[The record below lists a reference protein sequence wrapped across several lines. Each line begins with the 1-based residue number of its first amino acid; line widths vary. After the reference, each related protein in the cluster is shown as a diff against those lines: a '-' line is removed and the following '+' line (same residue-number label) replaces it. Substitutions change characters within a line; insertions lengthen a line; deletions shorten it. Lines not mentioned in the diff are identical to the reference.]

1 MAPPASPPAS
11 APPAAKPPPHRRV
24 RTPSVLQMEAV
35 ECGAAALAMVLGYH
49 GRWVSL
55 EELRISCGVS
65 RDGAKASNLLRSAR
79 TYGMTAKGYR
89 KEPAALRGMALP
101 LIVFWNFNHFLVVEG
116 FSEGRVWLNDPAG
129 GRRSVSDEEF
139 DQSFTGVVLG
149 VEPGPDF
156 QRGGER
162 PSVVRS
168 LAKRFRGNNQAMAFL
183 IVCGLALVLPGLVL
197 PVFARLF
204 VDEILVAQ
212 RESWLAPLL
221 LGMAATGV
229 LRAALKWVEQ
239 HYLLRLETKMALA
252 TSAQF
257 FWHVLRLP
265 VEFYTQRSVGDIGNR
280 VDIADRI
287 ARMLGNDLATTLL
300 GVATSLF
307 FGALMFAYDPLLAL
321 IAVVTVVTSLGAMQW
336 TAGRKK
342 DSLQRVL
349 EGSKNSATRLHQR
362 LSQLVG
368 GWDSDTLDDSLL
380 EVVDAPP
387 DAPEAVVNGQP
398 AAASAATSQASAAAP
413 TAKPNPSWSP
423 LADHAVAQLHGTLV
437 TALPDSLSQAQEA
450 KTELQQALQQGR
462 QADLPPAALDAAQQ
476 QITQACD
483 QARRI
488 IEHRYHLVEQL
499 NELCHT
505 LTDSLVELAEDD
517 SWVQGQCQ
525 AMQFQLEEG
534 LHSRGVKH
542 MQDLLDST
550 RQRQKQLKLE
560 RDSARQSLKQFIHQM
575 LQEIAAL
582 GSTTDRFQ
590 QSLGRYAETIGEA
603 DSLES
608 LAGVVRDM
616 VEESRAVHGLV
627 NQAQTRMQAEHE
639 RATELTDRVRS
650 LEDEIRRL
658 SDEVSTDPLTQI
670 ANRRG
675 MAKAFETERARM
687 QRSGG
692 VLAIGL
698 LDVDNFKKLN
708 DQMGHHTGDL
718 ALQFLSRRV
727 GECLRPSDSLA
738 RYGGEEFVVL
748 LPDTPVDEAQSVL
761 TRLQRTLSAE
771 FFTQDEKKV
780 FITFSAGVTQYRADE
795 AIEAALDRADVALYE
810 AKQTGKNRTCV
821 G

>member
-1 MAPPASPPAS
+1 MGSS
-11 APPAAKPPPHRRV
+11 
-24 RTPSVLQMEAV
+24 SGS
-35 ECGAAALAMVLGYH
+35 GAAPQAPAQLA
-49 GRWVSL
+49 
-55 EELRISCGVS
+55 
-65 RDGAKASNLLRSAR
+65 K
-79 TYGMTAKGYR
+79 
-89 KEPAALRGMALP
+89 AALRQLAEQRLEPTPENFRKAYEAEQGASPSPTEPAP
-101 LIVFWNFNHFLVVEG
+101 LDAAPAMTPAADGERWSQLIGRIVRGAE
-116 FSEGRVWLNDPAG
+116 RG
-129 GRRSVSDEEF
+129 GR
-139 DQSFTGVVLG
+139 
-149 VEPGPDF
+149 
-156 QRGGER
+156 
-162 PSVVRS
+162 
-168 LAKRFRGNNQAMAFL
+168 
-183 IVCGLALVLPGLVL
+183 
-197 PVFARLF
+197 
-204 VDEILVAQ
+204 
-212 RESWLAPLL
+212 
-221 LGMAATGV
+221 
-229 LRAALKWVEQ
+229 
-239 HYLLRLETKMALA
+239 
-252 TSAQF
+252 
-257 FWHVLRLP
+257 
-265 VEFYTQRSVGDIGNR
+265 
-280 VDIADRI
+280 
-287 ARMLGNDLATTLL
+287 
-300 GVATSLF
+300 
-307 FGALMFAYDPLLAL
+307 
-321 IAVVTVVTSLGAMQW
+321 QW
-336 TAGRKK
+336 TAARKK

-349 EGSKNSATRLHQR
+349 EGSKNSASRLHQR
-362 LSQLVG
+362 LTQLVG

-380 EVVDAPP
+380 EVVDSAEGG
-387 DAPEAVVNGQP
+387 AQPEP
-398 AAASAATSQASAAAP
+398 ASAAPAPTPPAP
-413 TAKPNPSWSP
+413 TAAPLITVADTTQATSPGLGEAWPP
-423 LADHAVAQLHGTLV
+423 LAEHALTQTQGALI
-437 TALPDSLSQAQEA
+437 TALPDSFG
-450 KTELQQALQQGR
+450 QALETKAALQSALTRSR
-462 QADLPPAALDAAQQ
+462 QAGLDQPELEATQN

-542 MQDLLDST
+542 MQDLLEST
-550 RQRQKQLKLE
+550 RQRQKELKLE

-575 LQEIAAL
+575 LQEIAEL

-590 QSLGRYAETIGEA
+590 QSLGRYADTIGQA

-616 VEESRAVHGLV
+616 VDESRAVHGLV
-627 NQAQTRMQAEHE
+627 NQAQTRMQVEHE

-675 MAKAFETERARM
+675 LAKSFETERARM

-727 GECLRPSDSLA
+727 SECLRPSDSLA

-748 LPDTPVDEAQSVL
+748 LPDTPVDEAQLVL

-780 FITFSAGVTQYRADE
+780 FITFSAGVTQYRTDE

>member
-1 MAPPASPPAS
+1 MGSSSGSGATAQQTPAQLAKAALRHLAEQRLEPTPENFRKAYEAESGVSSSPAS
-11 APPAAKPPPHRRV
+11 AP
-24 RTPSVLQMEAV
+24 LE
-35 ECGAAALAMVLGYH
+35 AAATTG
-49 GRWVSL
+49 
-55 EELRISCGVS
+55 E
-65 RDGAKASNLLRSAR
+65 
-79 TYGMTAKGYR
+79 
-89 KEPAALRGMALP
+89 AALSPSADGERWSQLIGRIVRGA
-101 LIVFWNFNHFLVVEG
+101 E
-116 FSEGRVWLNDPAG
+116 RG
-129 GRRSVSDEEF
+129 GR
-139 DQSFTGVVLG
+139 
-149 VEPGPDF
+149 
-156 QRGGER
+156 
-162 PSVVRS
+162 
-168 LAKRFRGNNQAMAFL
+168 
-183 IVCGLALVLPGLVL
+183 
-197 PVFARLF
+197 
-204 VDEILVAQ
+204 
-212 RESWLAPLL
+212 
-221 LGMAATGV
+221 
-229 LRAALKWVEQ
+229 
-239 HYLLRLETKMALA
+239 
-252 TSAQF
+252 
-257 FWHVLRLP
+257 
-265 VEFYTQRSVGDIGNR
+265 
-280 VDIADRI
+280 
-287 ARMLGNDLATTLL
+287 
-300 GVATSLF
+300 
-307 FGALMFAYDPLLAL
+307 
-321 IAVVTVVTSLGAMQW
+321 QW
-336 TAGRKK
+336 TSGRKK

-349 EGSKNSATRLHQR
+349 EGSKNSANRLHQR
-362 LSQLVG
+362 LSQLVS

-380 EVVDAPP
+380 EVVDAP
-387 DAPEAVVNGQP
+387 D
-398 AAASAATSQASAAAP
+398 
-413 TAKPNPSWSP
+413 TAKPEADQPSPVRTSAPAATPLASNETLATIGPAATPNHGWPP
-423 LADHAVAQLHGTLV
+423 LADHAVSQLQGTLS
-437 TALPDSLSQAQEA
+437 TALPDSLSQALEA
-450 KTELQQALQQGR
+450 RTELQQALDQGR
-462 QADLPPAALDAAQQ
+462 QPGLPPAALDAAHQ

-534 LHSRGVKH
+534 LNSRGVKH
-542 MQDLLDST
+542 MQDLLAST

-575 LQEIAAL
+575 LEEIAAL

-590 QSLGRYAETIGEA
+590 QSLGRYAETIGQA

-650 LEDEIRRL
+650 LEDEIRKL

-675 MAKAFETERARM
+675 MAKAFEVERARL

-708 DQMGHHTGDL
+708 DTLGHHTGDL

-748 LPDTPVDEAQSVL
+748 LPDTPVDEAQQVL

>member
-1 MAPPASPPAS
+1 MGSS
-11 APPAAKPPPHRRV
+11 
-24 RTPSVLQMEAV
+24 SGS
-35 ECGAAALAMVLGYH
+35 GAAEQAPAQLA
-49 GRWVSL
+49 
-55 EELRISCGVS
+55 
-65 RDGAKASNLLRSAR
+65 K
-79 TYGMTAKGYR
+79 
-89 KEPAALRGMALP
+89 AALRQLAEKRLEPTPENFRKAYEAEQGASSQATEPAP
-101 LIVFWNFNHFLVVEG
+101 LDVAPAMTPAADGERWSQLIGRIVRGAE
-116 FSEGRVWLNDPAG
+116 RG
-129 GRRSVSDEEF
+129 GR
-139 DQSFTGVVLG
+139 
-149 VEPGPDF
+149 
-156 QRGGER
+156 
-162 PSVVRS
+162 
-168 LAKRFRGNNQAMAFL
+168 
-183 IVCGLALVLPGLVL
+183 
-197 PVFARLF
+197 
-204 VDEILVAQ
+204 
-212 RESWLAPLL
+212 
-221 LGMAATGV
+221 
-229 LRAALKWVEQ
+229 
-239 HYLLRLETKMALA
+239 
-252 TSAQF
+252 
-257 FWHVLRLP
+257 
-265 VEFYTQRSVGDIGNR
+265 
-280 VDIADRI
+280 
-287 ARMLGNDLATTLL
+287 
-300 GVATSLF
+300 
-307 FGALMFAYDPLLAL
+307 
-321 IAVVTVVTSLGAMQW
+321 QW

-349 EGSKNSATRLHQR
+349 EGSRNSADRLHQR
-362 LSQLVG
+362 LTQLVG
-368 GWDSDTLDDSLL
+368 SWDSDTVDDGLL
-380 EVVDAPP
+380 EVMETAD
-387 DAPEAVVNGQP
+387 G
-398 AAASAATSQASAAAP
+398 SAAAGAP
-413 TAKPNPSWSP
+413 ESPPAPP
-423 LADHAVAQLHGTLV
+423 LAASTAPVNQATAAAPAQTGAWPALAEHALSQTQGALV
-437 TALPDSLSQAQEA
+437 TALPDSLGQALEA
-450 KTELQQALQQGR
+450 KTALQSALAQAR
-462 QADLPPAALDAAQQ
+462 QPGLAQLDVDATRE

-499 NELCHT
+499 NDLCHT
-505 LTDSLVELAEDD
+505 LTESLVELAEDD

-525 AMQFQLEEG
+525 AMQFQLDEG

-542 MQDLLDST
+542 MQDLLEST
-550 RQRQKQLKLE
+550 RQRQKQLKQE
-560 RDSARQSLKQFIHQM
+560 RDSARQSLKQFIQQM

-590 QSLGRYAETIGEA
+590 QSLGRYAETIGQA

-616 VEESRAVHGLV
+616 VDESREVHGLV

-675 MAKAFETERARM
+675 LAKSFETERARM

-727 GECLRPSDSLA
+727 SECLRPSDSLA

-748 LPDTPVDEAQSVL
+748 LPDTPVDEAQQVL

-771 FFTQDEKKV
+771 FFTQDEKNV
-780 FITFSAGVTQYRADE
+780 FITFSAGVTQYRTDE